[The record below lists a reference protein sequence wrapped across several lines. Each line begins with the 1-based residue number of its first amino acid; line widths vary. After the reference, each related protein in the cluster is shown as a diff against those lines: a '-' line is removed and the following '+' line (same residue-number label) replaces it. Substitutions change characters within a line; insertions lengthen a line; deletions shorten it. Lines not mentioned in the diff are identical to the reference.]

1 MSVSILSSSMAH
13 KKIFLITL
21 ILFYFISIV
30 IALPASF
37 HLNISQFPLLE
48 RSELDWPAACKG
60 NSQSPIDIPSST
72 SPNVTQTNSVFRIIR
87 SYYKP
92 ISDISVENFDNTKFK
107 LDIVDGGDI
116 LVMKNNITYS
126 YDLSDIHFHITSE
139 HSFNGNNPMLEMHL
153 VHYKDFDYVARQG
166 ISKDPDTNTI
176 LYIAVMFDIGST
188 FNSFIESL
196 DLVKFNPVKNVNL
209 TSFVDPNKNY
219 FYYSGGITTPPCTE
233 TVNWVIMEKIETMTR
248 DQMGYFKNLIIS
260 LYTNGNARITQKLN
274 NRPIYYVKNTNSG
287 CFLKFTYSLII
298 LILVIFI

>member
-126 YDLSDIHFHITSE
+126 YDLSDVHFHITSE

-274 NRPIYYVKNTNSG
+274 NRQVYYVKNTNSG
-287 CFLKFTYSLII
+287 SFLKFTYLLIL